1 MMALKD
7 ILYRVTINAVV
18 GSTLVDINAI
28 QFDSRNIHDNDL
40 FVAIKGTIVD
50 GHDFIEK
57 AIKKE
62 LPKGVPVIFFS
73 SVSNVNIAQLKDLLW
88 KYLTEQSNAG

>member
-57 AIKKE
+57 AIAKGARAIICEK
-62 LPKGVPVIFFS
+62 LPDNFHNAEDS
-73 SVSNVNIAQLKDLLW
+73 LNILKLF
-88 KYLTEQSNAG
+88 YLSYPLN